1 MVMPNPLTAERAREI
16 AARLR
21 RAAGDPEYDLEEG
34 FAVALIDQ
42 RIETLEACAREHC
55 DSCAHEVRLYFEEST
70 KRFRHG
76 PYECDAQYEQRDL
89 IRLKREREK
98 LC

>member
-1 MVMPNPLTAERAREI
+1 MTAGRAREI
-16 AARLR
+16 VRESLKRATGFPVEYMHAVVINSIAA
-21 RAAGDPEYDLEEG
+21 D
-34 FAVALIDQ
+34 FTDQ